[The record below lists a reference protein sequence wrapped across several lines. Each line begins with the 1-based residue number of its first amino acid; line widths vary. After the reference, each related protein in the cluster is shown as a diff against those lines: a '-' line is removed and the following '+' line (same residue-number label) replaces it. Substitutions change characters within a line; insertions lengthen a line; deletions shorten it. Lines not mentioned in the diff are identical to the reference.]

1 MAEIT
6 ARWKVTSG
14 LPRERN
20 MGSGRER
27 GLIIL
32 PRYGLTGCGRQV
44 PREDVFGPT
53 LKLGWESM
61 VGDEGKTIFQEG
73 KMLMDGER
81 RKGSVYG
88 LRSRN
93 SCWTLLPQLSSQV
106 KASG

>member
-6 ARWKVTSG
+6 ARRAVSGG

-27 GLIIL
+27 GLTIL

-53 LKLGWESM
+53 LKSGWESM
-61 VGDEGKTIFQEG
+61 VGDEGKTMFQEG
-73 KMLMDGER
+73 KILMGER
-81 RKGSVYG
+81 GGRDPFMVSDQEIAAG
-88 LRSRN
+88 RFFP
-93 SCWTLLPQLSSQV
+93 SCP
-106 KASG
+106 AR